1 MSKLQSLSFSPP
13 QPMVLYPGQ
22 VEKLGLLGHFSDGV
36 DRYLNG
42 SAMETIY
49 SEQIVEGV
57 MTTPGDS
64 PSISVDSEGVLKAL
78 QPGVADVIAI
88 NNGKTTM
95 IRIHVL
101 QATPAIDINGD
112 GVPDIEADSDG
123 DSIPDG
129 AEETLGTD
137 KYNPDSDGDGT
148 ADNIEV
154 GDDLSSPRDSNEDGV
169 VDALDKSIR
178 GGIPT
183 LVSYTV
189 FGKLLNKSGEPV
201 EAVTVQV
208 GEKTATTNDKGYWKI
223 VGLQKGDYRLVA
235 NKDGYIFTPKDFS
248 VGGEKL
254 MVEIDIDVAEPSL
267 ASCQLY
273 AVHDQKRSDSQLFT
287 VNPSDYQVDT
297 LGPLYEGHDIE
308 AIAVH
313 PVTNRVYAV
322 SGKDVAK
329 DQPRGHLSTV
339 DGQDGELFLIGSTGF
354 KEIEDLAFGNDGT
367 LWAWAKGDGMI
378 TIDLATG
385 AGTLVIPSKVKIE
398 GLTLSKNTD
407 HTVFY
412 GSVGKEL
419 WVYDLTAN
427 QLNVA
432 CDNFP
437 GEVEA
442 LEMLPDGI
450 LLIGI
455 HEDKGFSLQ
464 AFDVDNCQVIPD
476 FSIPTTP
483 FDDVEGIAFPV
494 EACTK

>member
-1 MSKLQSLSFSPP
+1 
-13 QPMVLYPGQ
+13 
-22 VEKLGLLGHFSDGV
+22 
-36 DRYLNG
+36 LNL
-42 SAMETIY
+42 
-49 SEQIVEGV
+49 SEQQATITIDQFTNISKCESIASCLAEDNNGDNVPDSLQDNVVTVFSATLPPAAGNPPLTIEAGGCKVQNVEAKTEFGAGDLSYDEDFDFPQGLISFELPDCESAKITV
-57 MTTPGDS
+57 YYHGIEDASDRTYRKYGPTTPGDS
-64 PSISVDSEGVLKAL
+64 STEEWYTLPNVTFGTATIG
-78 QPGVADVIAI
+78 
-88 NNGKTTM
+88 GKTVATATF
-95 IRIHVL
+95 VL
-101 QATPAIDINGD
+101 TD
-112 GVPDIEADSDG
+112 GQ
-123 DSIPDG
+123 
-129 AEETLGTD
+129 L
-137 KYNPDSDGDGT
+137 
-148 ADNIEV
+148 
-154 GDDLSSPRDSNEDGV
+154 GDDTGNDGII
-169 VDALDKSIR
+169 VDD
-178 GGIPT
+178 GGIAMPA
-183 LVSYTV
+183 V
-189 FGKLLNKSGEPV
+189 V
-201 EAVTVQV
+201 EEV
-208 GEKTATTNDKGYWKI
+208 
-223 VGLQKGDYRLVA
+223 
-235 NKDGYIFTPKDFS
+235 
-248 VGGEKL
+248 
-254 MVEIDIDVAEPSL
+254 
-267 ASCQLY
+267 SCQLY

-287 VNPSDYQVDT
+287 VSEVEVVDEVGHPVTGTTDNLTFNYQVNT
-297 LGPLYEGHDIE
+297 LGPLYKGYDIE

-329 DQPRGHLSTV
+329 NQPRGYLYTV
-339 DGQDGELFLIGSTGF
+339 DGQDGELFPIGSTGF

-442 LEMLPDGI
+442 LELLPDGI